1 MSLQARF
8 SANDNRLY
16 RPERDVAHNF
26 GSIAMAVAHR
36 LEELENNPG
45 VLAEFKKHFK
55 VTDDQ
60 LGEACAAFC
69 KFVASAA
76 DPSSKTMAQ
85 SLDKSNW
92 FAVNEPAQFLYMALL
107 GTVISGVYWTGVRE
121 ASIANYSPCENYQ
134 ELAKHGIET
143 SRLMTIPRWRR
154 GITVVWHRLK
164 LAFSA
169 LFSRS
174 KS

>member
-26 GSIAMAVAHR
+26 GSIAMAVAQR

-45 VLAEFKKHFK
+45 ALAEFKQHFK
-55 VTDDQ
+55 VTDDE

-76 DPSSKTMAQ
+76 DPESKSMAQ
-85 SLDKSNW
+85 SLERSGW
-92 FAVNEPAQFLYMALL
+92 FAVKEPAQFLYMAVL
-107 GTVISGVYWTGVRE
+107 GTVISGVYWAGVRE
-121 ASIANYSPCENYQ
+121 ASIANYSPCKNYQ
-134 ELAKHGIET
+134 ELANHGIQT
-143 SRLMTIPRWRR
+143 SRMMTIPRWRR
-154 GITVVWHRLK
+154 GITFVWQRIK
-164 LAFSA
+164 LAFVA

-174 KS
+174 KT

>member
-26 GSIAMAVAHR
+26 GSIAMAVAQR
-36 LEELENNPG
+36 LEELDNNPG
-45 VLAEFKKHFK
+45 ALAEFKQHFK

-76 DPSSKTMAQ
+76 DPESKSMAQ
-85 SLDKSNW
+85 SLDKSGW
-92 FAVNEPAQFLYMALL
+92 FGVSEPAQFLYMALL
-107 GTVISGVYWTGVRE
+107 GTVISGVYWAGVRE

-143 SRLMTIPRWRR
+143 SRLMATPRWRR
-154 GITVVWHRLK
+154 GAASLWRRVT

-174 KS
+174 K